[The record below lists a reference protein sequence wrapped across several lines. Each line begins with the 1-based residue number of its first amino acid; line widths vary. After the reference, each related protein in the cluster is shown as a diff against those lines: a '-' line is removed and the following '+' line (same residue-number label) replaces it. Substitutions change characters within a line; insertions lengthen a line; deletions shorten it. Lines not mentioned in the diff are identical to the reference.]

1 MWQSWE
7 TFVLRLVKKLTN
19 NIFLDKGGVLFAL
32 TVALTLVLL
41 PSDAAQARRYASIVI
56 DSQTGR
62 VLHAD
67 NPDRRAYP
75 ASLTK
80 MMTLYMVFEALDIG
94 KLKMNQKLPVS
105 RRAAGMPASKLGLRR
120 GSTIRVKDA
129 IMALITKSANDVATV
144 VAESLGGTESNFA
157 KMMTAKARSLGMKN
171 TTFRNASGLP
181 NKHQLSTARDMARLA
196 QALMRHFPR
205 YYKLFSTR
213 SFSYKGRSYR
223 NHNKLLRTY
232 KGTDGIKTGYTRASG
247 YNLVA
252 SAVRN
257 NRRIIAVVFGGKT
270 GRSRDKHMAKLLNR
284 GFARAKNIRVAVRPL
299 PGPPPRK
306 PGAATAPQL
315 AALPQK
321 SPASGASNSAASGAG
336 LAGSASL
343 DRSLAGVALAAVP
356 ATPDTQSASPT
367 GNGAGKVDQDDKPVF
382 HQVPQR
388 ETTGLAL
395 ISPNSRVPEPPR
407 YAAIPER
414 DDYDSAQGSADSPV
428 RMPPPYAS
436 IPRRPN
442 AAAVESSAAPKD
454 GAKTIG
460 KTSDASSLQFKLLPQ
475 KAAAILGN
483 WGIQVGAYAQYTPAQ
498 LAAQDAARKL
508 PEFFG
513 PRHISIS
520 EVLGTEGVIF
530 RARLLG
536 IEESKARAA
545 CSRLEKLNTPCH
557 VVPPAQKG

>member
-19 NIFLDKGGVLFAL
+19 NGFLAQRGVLMAAA
-32 TVALTLVLL
+32 VAVALVLL
-41 PSDAAQARRYASIVI
+41 PSDPAEARRYASIVI

-80 MMTLYMVFEALDIG
+80 VMTLYMVFEALDIG
-94 KLKMNQKLPVS
+94 KLKMNQELPVS
-105 RRAAGMPASKLGLRR
+105 RRAAGMPPSKLGLRQ

-144 VAESLGGTESNFA
+144 VAEALGGTEINFA
-157 KMMTAKARSLGMKN
+157 KMMTAKAKSLGMKN

-196 QALMRHFPR
+196 QSLMRHFPR
-205 YYKLFSTR
+205 YYDLFSTR
-213 SFSYKGRSYR
+213 SFKYKGRNYR

-232 KGTDGIKTGYTRASG
+232 QGTDGIKTGYTRASG

-257 NRRIIAVVFGGKT
+257 DRRIIAVVFGGKT

-299 PGPPPRK
+299 DHPPPRK
-306 PGAATAPQL
+306 PGVESALQVAAVPRTAGSGL
-315 AALPQK
+315 T
-321 SPASGASNSAASGAG
+321 ASSSVGSVLTGTT
-336 LAGSASL
+336 LAGA
-343 DRSLAGVALAAVP
+343 ALAAVP
-356 ATPDTQSASPT
+356 DKPEEQAATQS
-367 GNGAGKVDQDDKPVF
+367 GAPAFRQIQK
-382 HQVPQR
+382 R
-388 ETTGLAL
+388 ETTGPAL
-395 ISPNSRVPEPPR
+395 ISPNSRVPKPPA

-428 RMPPPYAS
+428 RMPPPYPS
-436 IPRRPN
+436 IPQRPGS
-442 AAAVESSAAPKD
+442 AAMDSSASPKGD
-454 GAKTIG
+454 AKAI
-460 KTSDASSLQFKLLPQ
+460 DRSSKNSKLQFKLLPQ
-475 KAAAILGN
+475 KTAAVPGD

-498 LAAQDAARKL
+498 VAAQNAARKL

-513 PRHISIS
+513 TQHINIS
-520 EVLGTEGVIF
+520 EVLGSKGVIF

-536 IEESKARAA
+536 IEEGKARAA
-545 CSRLEKLNTPCH
+545 CSRLQKLNTPCH
-557 VVPPAQKG
+557 VVPPAQRG

>member
-7 TFVLRLVKKLTN
+7 TFVLQLVKKLTN
-19 NIFLDKGGVLFAL
+19 KGFSPQRGAWLLL
-32 TVALTLVLL
+32 TVALALALL
-41 PSDAAQARRYASIVI
+41 PSDAAEARRYASIVI
-56 DSQTGR
+56 DTQTGR

-105 RRAAGMPASKLGLRR
+105 RRAAGMPPSKLGLRR
-120 GSTIRVKDA
+120 GSTIRVEDA

-157 KMMTAKARSLGMKN
+157 KMMTAKAKSLGMKN

-213 SFSYKGRSYR
+213 SFSYKGRNYR

-299 PGPPPRK
+299 SHPPPRK
-306 PGAATAPQL
+306 PGVETTTQL
-315 AALPQK
+315 AALPQ
-321 SPASGASNSAASGAG
+321 AAGTSNSGLTANAAV
-336 LAGSASL
+336 GS
-343 DRSLAGVALAAVP
+343 SLAGAALAAVP
-356 ATPDTQSASPT
+356 VQPEAQSPAAKTSDNKTSDKASQPDMPA
-367 GNGAGKVDQDDKPVF
+367 F
-382 HQVPQR
+382 R
-388 ETTGLAL
+388 EIPKREPTGLAL
-395 ISPNSRVPEPPR
+395 ISPDSQVPKPPA

-436 IPRRPN
+436 IPQRPN
-442 AAAVESSAAPKD
+442 AAVGSSAAPQSTTKS
-454 GAKTIG
+454 IG
-460 KTSDASSLQFKLLPQ
+460 KTSDSSSLRFKLLPQ
-475 KAAAILGN
+475 KSAAILGN

-498 LAAQDAARKL
+498 VAAQDAARKL
-508 PEFFG
+508 SDVFG
-513 PRHISIS
+513 AQHINIS
-520 EVLGTEGVIF
+520 EVLGTKGVIF

-536 IEESKARAA
+536 IEEGEARAA

-557 VVPPAQKG
+557 VVPPAQQG